1 MIFDLDPDEGL
12 DFAEVKRA
20 AGDLRGRLEDAGLA
34 SFPMLTGG
42 KGIHLVV
49 PLRRGHDW
57 DAHRDFARDFAEAL
71 SRTGP
76 ERFVATMA
84 KVKREGKIF
93 IDWLR
98 NQRGATAVVP
108 YSDRKS
114 TRLNSSH

>member
-1 MIFDLDPDEGL
+1 MRISDWSSDVCSSDLLDCVQMGTIEFHAWACHQDSVEQPDRMIFDLDPDEGL

-49 PLRRGHDW
+49 PL
-57 DAHRDFARDFAEAL
+57 
-71 SRTGP
+71 
-76 ERFVATMA
+76 
-84 KVKREGKIF
+84 
-93 IDWLR
+93 
-98 NQRGATAVVP
+98 
-108 YSDRKS
+108 DRKS